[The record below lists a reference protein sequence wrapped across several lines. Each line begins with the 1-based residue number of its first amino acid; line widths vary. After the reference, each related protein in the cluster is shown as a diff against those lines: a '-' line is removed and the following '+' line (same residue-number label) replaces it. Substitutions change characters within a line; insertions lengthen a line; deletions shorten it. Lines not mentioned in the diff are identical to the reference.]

1 MNKNAIE
8 INDEI
13 LDMIT
18 GGKVLDSM
26 YDKIIQIVTEAKENN
41 YPRPVV
47 RAMLVYAYSQ
57 FPEKMSDN
65 GSLKDLNEILKCFD
79 QKWKEING

>member
-8 INDEI
+8 INDDI

-18 GGKVLDSM
+18 GGKVLEGT
-26 YDKIIQIVTEAKENN
+26 YDKIIQIVTEAKEKN
-41 YPRPVV
+41 YPRPAV

-57 FPEKMSDN
+57 FPEDFSDKS
-65 GSLKDLNEILKCFD
+65 SLKDINEILSFFD